1 MTHPIWI
8 IDDDDDVRE
17 VMAFALEYE
26 GMPAIRFNRASS
38 ALEALAGMSR
48 EEYPCLIF
56 VDYLMPEMDGLEF
69 ISKLKEKYPKTLAN
83 IPVVLSSAGLF
94 DESDSLPRDV
104 LRVPKPIDLYAFIE
118 LARKYYYSSENSASL
133 F

>member
-69 ISKLKEKYPKTLAN
+69 ISKLKEKYPKTLAK

>member
-1 MTHPIWI
+1 MNRPICI

-26 GMPAIRFNRASS
+26 GMPAIKFNRASA
-38 ALEALAGMSR
+38 ALEALAGMSSD
-48 EEYPCLIF
+48 EYPCLIF

-69 ISKLKEKYPKTLAN
+69 IAKLKEKYSNSLGR
-83 IPVVLSSAGLF
+83 IPLVLSSAGLF
-94 DESDSLPRDV
+94 DQSESLPPGV

-118 LARKYYYSSENSASL
+118 LARKYYYPSENSASWS
-133 F
+133 

>member
-1 MTHPIWI
+1 MTHPICI

-26 GMPAIRFNRASS
+26 GMPAIKFNRATS
-38 ALEALAGMSR
+38 ALDALAGMTQDQ
-48 EEYPCLIF
+48 YPSLIF

-69 ISKLKEKYPKTLAN
+69 ISKLKQQYPKTLGK

-94 DESDSLPRDV
+94 DESESLPRDV

>member
-1 MTHPIWI
+1 MTHPICI

-17 VMAFALEYE
+17 VMTFALEYE
-26 GMPAIRFNRASS
+26 GLAAIKFNRASL
-38 ALEALAGMSR
+38 ALEALAAMNQDQ
-48 EEYPCLIF
+48 YPSLIF

-69 ISKLKEKYPKTLAN
+69 ISKLKEKFPKSLGK
-83 IPVVLSSAGLF
+83 IPIVLSSAGLF
-94 DESDSLPRDV
+94 DDSESVPQDV

-133 F
+133 S

>member
-1 MTHPIWI
+1 MTHPICI

-17 VMAFALEYE
+17 VMTFALEYE
-26 GMPAIRFNRASS
+26 GMAAIKFNRASL
-38 ALEALAGMSR
+38 ALEALSGMKQD
-48 EEYPCLIF
+48 EYPCLIF
-56 VDYLMPEMDGLEF
+56 VDYLMPQMDGLEF
-69 ISKLKEKYPKTLAN
+69 ISKLKEKYPKTLGK

-94 DESDSLPRDV
+94 DESESLPHEV

-133 F
+133 S

>member
-1 MTHPIWI
+1 MTHPICI

-17 VMAFALEYE
+17 VMTFALEYE
-26 GMPAIRFNRASS
+26 GMAAIKFNRASL
-38 ALEALAGMSR
+38 ALEALAGMKQD
-48 EEYPCLIF
+48 EYPCLIF
-56 VDYLMPEMDGLEF
+56 VDYLMPEMDGLDF
-69 ISKLKEKYPKTLAN
+69 ISKLKEKYPKTLGK

-94 DESDSLPRDV
+94 DESESLAHEV

-133 F
+133 S